1 MKRFCFTSLI
11 ILYAAGLL
19 AADSSRIGR
28 FLSSAGVDSI
38 VLAQQKHAPLVRDNS
53 FSMPFIDDAE
63 IRLRKGDYFV
73 FDEDRSAVDEIFGL
87 RYSLRLEPRGIG
99 ETKSIRNY
107 HRAQV
112 NFEEDRNG
120 YLFNDLLMQRYIT
133 VINVIERMTIEKAY
147 RDLITLYEDRI
158 KVMDQLKA
166 STDFDLNDLIKAE
179 KDLSKLTVEQLEEA
193 QELSILFQS
202 IGDKIGEPS
211 FSGFDTAGLVTVTQ
225 VKAGIDSNSF
235 VLDENNLTL
244 RYLKRQFELAERRF
258 ELEKA
263 QNRSLISFLE
273 FSYDHP
279 SMLDEIDKKD
289 RRRQHHSLN
298 AFLFEVGI
306 KLPFFSIDRQDI
318 ARRQLSFLRDM
329 EEYEQLR
336 RELEAKMKKDASDI
350 RALIKQYEF
359 LTARETE
366 VDAEASLKKY
376 VQMSGV
382 DPLVLLSIKENLIK
396 NNMEKAEVYFSILR
410 NYIYV
415 LEATGKMSERP
426 LRNYL
431 SARQE
436 VCE

>member
-1 MKRFCFTSLI
+1 MRRYLK
-11 ILYAAGLL
+11 
-19 AADSSRIGR
+19 
-28 FLSSAGVDSI
+28 V
-38 VLAQQKHAPLVRDNS
+38 
-53 FSMPFIDDAE
+53 ID
-63 IRLRKGDYFV
+63 
-73 FDEDRSAVDEIFGL
+73 
-87 RYSLRLEPRGIG
+87 
-99 ETKSIRNY
+99 
-107 HRAQV
+107 
-112 NFEEDRNG
+112 
-120 YLFNDLLMQRYIT
+120 
-133 VINVIERMTIEKAY
+133 VIERMMVEKSY
-147 RDLITLYEDRI
+147 RELITLYEDRI

-179 KDLSKLTVEQLEEA
+179 KDLSKLTVQQLEEA

-202 IGDKIGEPS
+202 IGTTIGEAS

-225 VKAGIDSNSF
+225 IKNSVDSNSF
-235 VLDENNLTL
+235 ELDESNLTL
-244 RYLKRQFELAERRF
+244 QYLKRQFELAEKRF

-263 QNRSLISFLE
+263 QNRRLISFLE

-279 SMLDEIDKKD
+279 SMLDELDKRD
-289 RRRQHHSLN
+289 RRRQHNSIN
-298 AFLFEVGI
+298 AFLFEAGI

-318 ARRQLSFLRDM
+318 ARRQLSFLRDK
-329 EEYEQLR
+329 EEYDQLR
-336 RELEAKMKKDASDI
+336 RELAAKMKKDASDI

-396 NNMEKAEVYFSILR
+396 NNMEKAAIYFSILR

-415 LEATGKMSERP
+415 LEATGKMSQQP

-436 VCE
+436 VCK